1 MLTLNLL
8 NQIYFFNIGRYQAT
22 DNFFTWKNDSYHSN
36 VLLQIQMIRN
46 PPIKD
51 IFYCLQKIDLKIVY
65 TLKDDVVFSICSDT
79 EIQSQLLEAI
89 LTYLIE
95 QFFYTFDKSLLMSCY
110 GDVCSIF
117 DSFSSIVEDTFKN
130 YENLD
135 IIELALVT
143 CKGCKKTIP
152 VIIKKSLIENSERST
167 IPLVYSH
174 SGHALLIYID
184 KQFKVRGNELVDLNF

>member
-1 MLTLNLL
+1 ML
-8 NQIYFFNIGRYQAT
+8 I
-22 DNFFTWKNDSYHSN
+22 
-36 VLLQIQMIRN
+36 
-46 PPIKD
+46 
-51 IFYCLQKIDLKIVY
+51 
-65 TLKDDVVFSICSDT
+65 
-79 EIQSQLLEAI
+79 
-89 LTYLIE
+89 
-95 QFFYTFDKSLLMSCY
+95 SCY

-135 IIELALVT
+135 IIKLALVT

-167 IPLVYSH
+167 TPLVYSH